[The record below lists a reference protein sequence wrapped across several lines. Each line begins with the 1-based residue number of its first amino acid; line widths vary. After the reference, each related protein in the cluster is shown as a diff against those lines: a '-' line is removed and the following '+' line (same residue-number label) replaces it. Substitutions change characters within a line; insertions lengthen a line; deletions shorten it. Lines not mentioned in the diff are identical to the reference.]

1 MTILIFYDMISL
13 CSYQFKEL
21 LACPFVC
28 IREDMAYKLLK
39 DGPPVLRSL
48 TEEDILQLVELL
60 ISEKKWL
67 EENPSQIFPFRVT
80 KPVRGNSLMGKSQGA
95 NGLRSLF
102 LSRSSQSKLQKSSEH
117 DMEKDDKSIPK
128 SGVSATAT
136 ETKYKG
142 RSGKDILEDC

>member
-1 MTILIFYDMISL
+1 MISL

>member
-1 MTILIFYDMISL
+1 MISL

-67 EENPSQIFPFRVT
+67 EEIPSQIFPFRVT
-80 KPVRGNSLMGKSQGA
+80 QPVQGNSLMRQSQGV

-102 LSRSSQSKLQKSSEH
+102 LSRASQSKLQKSSEH
-117 DMEKDDKSIPK
+117 DMEQDNKSIPI
-128 SGVSATAT
+128 SGVSATAI
-136 ETKYKG
+136 ENKG
-142 RSGKDILEDC
+142 RSRKDILEDCQ

>member
-1 MTILIFYDMISL
+1 VSILIFYDMISL

-67 EENPSQIFPFRVT
+67 EEIPSQIFPFRVT
-80 KPVRGNSLMGKSQGA
+80 QPVQGNSLMRQSQGV

-102 LSRSSQSKLQKSSEH
+102 LSRASQSKLQKSSEH
-117 DMEKDDKSIPK
+117 DMEQDNKSIPI
-128 SGVSATAT
+128 SGVSATAI
-136 ETKYKG
+136 ENKG
-142 RSGKDILEDC
+142 RSRKDILEDCQ